1 MCGSNQ
7 VAKLAKEKT
16 YITIHPAHWLE
27 QDWHFRDLIY
37 NTEHV
42 ACVMEAVRD
51 RPLRK
56 GEFLRMRWPAIKEG
70 QNRWCWKTTWRG
82 SQCGG
87 RPGGL
92 QAGEEAARWWEQAS
106 VCHLPDNQ
114 LSGGLP
120 AARATRGVTGQR
132 AGDTCE
138 FPPEKTGDTGNAH
151 KPPQPAS
158 FQSPP
163 FSTPFTISFPIFL
176 PHLTPTS
183 VSATVKAKLPSQ
195 IVSFSTFQHSSKS
208 KFSRKA
214 SWFSS
219 FRWQLHHLHLQSAF
233 KCCLQFPTFHFRSK
247 PVLPGA
253 QGGASKYF
261 QVSPSISKYLQ
272 VLLSQKIF
280 PHQWTVIVEH
290 NFFNWKRFHGKYIVS
305 MGNAVSLEQNILRRN
320 SLSRQNNSEKCTLSE
335 SSDVYLRKYFIAPS
349 WGISNVKNVIT
360 NAKEI

>member
-42 ACVMEAVRD
+42 ACVMEAVKD

-176 PHLTPTS
+176 PHLPTIS
-183 VSATVKAKLPSQ
+183 ASATVKAKLPSQ
-195 IVSFSTFQHSSKS
+195 IVWFSTFFQVQVFTKS
-208 KFSRKA
+208 FLVFILPVAAAPPSP
-214 SWFSS
+214 SIS
-219 FRWQLHHLHLQSAF
+219 LQAALQ
-233 KCCLQFPTFHFRSK
+233 CCLQFPTFHFRSK

-272 VLLSQKIF
+272 VSPSIAFTKDLPS
-280 PHQWTVIVEH
+280 PVNSDRWTQFLQLKEVSWQV
-290 NFFNWKRFHGKYIVS
+290 VS

-320 SLSRQNNSEKCTLSE
+320 SL
-335 SSDVYLRKYFIAPS
+335 LR
-349 WGISNVKNVIT
+349 
-360 NAKEI
+360 

>member
-1 MCGSNQ
+1 MC
-7 VAKLAKEKT
+7 
-16 YITIHPAHWLE
+16 I
-27 QDWHFRDLIY
+27 
-37 NTEHV
+37 
-42 ACVMEAVRD
+42 MEAVRD

-120 AARATRGVTGQR
+120 AAQATRGVTGQR

-138 FPPEKTGDTGNAH
+138 LPPEKTGDTGNAH

-176 PHLTPTS
+176 PHLPTIS
-183 VSATVKAKLPSQ
+183 ASATVKAKLPSQ
-195 IVSFSTFQHSSKS
+195 IVWFSTFFQVFSILVFTKS
-208 KFSRKA
+208 FLVFILPVAAAPPSP
-214 SWFSS
+214 SIS
-219 FRWQLHHLHLQSAF
+219 LQAAF

-261 QVSPSISKYLQ
+261 QVSPSISKYFQ

-290 NFFNWKRFHGKYIVS
+290 NFFNWKRFHGK
-305 MGNAVSLEQNILRRN
+305 
-320 SLSRQNNSEKCTLSE
+320 
-335 SSDVYLRKYFIAPS
+335 
-349 WGISNVKNVIT
+349 
-360 NAKEI
+360 